1 MAGSAIAE
9 PAAGMVA
16 AAAAAGV
23 GYLVGRELFAGSGKC
38 GSDPLDDDPE
48 PEKRGYPGSYFI

>member
-16 AAAAAGV
+16 AAATGV
-23 GYLVGRELFAGSGKC
+23 GYLVGRKLFAGSGKC
-38 GSDPLDDDPE
+38 GRDPLDDDPE
-48 PEKRGYPGSYFI
+48 PE